1 MQQIVREGQ
10 GEAAVPRE
18 RHVDLSGVDHP
29 QLKRQDRS
37 DPLSGLAGLADS
49 FLGIYII
56 RSTGSPLNNWGRK
69 TGVKKSFNFLTV
81 PETM

>member
-10 GEAAVPRE
+10 GEAAVPGE

-37 DPLSGLAGLADS
+37 DPLSGLAGLAVS
-49 FLGIYII
+49 
-56 RSTGSPLNNWGRK
+56 W
-69 TGVKKSFNFLTV
+69 
-81 PETM
+81 